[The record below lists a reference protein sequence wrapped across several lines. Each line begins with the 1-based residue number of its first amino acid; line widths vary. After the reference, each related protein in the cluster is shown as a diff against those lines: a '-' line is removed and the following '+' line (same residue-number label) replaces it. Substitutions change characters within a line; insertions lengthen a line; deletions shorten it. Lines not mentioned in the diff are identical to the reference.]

1 MKANWRSTLA
11 SFSISARSWA
21 RYQGAVRAIQWLGG
35 YSPFPLH
42 LDLVLTWRCNLA
54 CPMCNLRQEE
64 HLRAFAP
71 FRGRELDAED
81 WYRLLD
87 DVRRSFPFRPN
98 INLLGGEPTLYAGYL
113 DVAAY
118 AKQAAF
124 RCTFVT
130 NGTTLARDA
139 ERLVAIGVDVIT
151 LSLDGDEATHD
162 AIRGTGVYAKAVEG
176 LRRVQEAR
184 QAAGAQRPRLFMATA
199 ISGVNYTQLS
209 AIVEMAHALGVEAL
223 TFLHLQFPDSA
234 LGTHGIEVDRLLEEM
249 AQAQARARALGLP
262 THFYPYLKRE
272 QVPIY
277 YLEPADRLG
286 RNCLSPWLRMSIL
299 PEGTVVAC
307 ENHIIGRWGE
317 ETLRHI
323 WNGPQMHAFRRRL
336 ARTGTMPS
344 CGRCCR
350 RLF

>member
-1 MKANWRSTLA
+1 MNWRAALA
-11 SFSISARSWA
+11 SVSISARSWA
-21 RYQGAVRAIQWLGG
+21 RYQGALRAIQWLGG

-54 CPMCNLRQEE
+54 CPMCNLRQED
-64 HLRAFAP
+64 HVRAFAP
-71 FRGRELDAED
+71 FRGRELGTAD
-81 WYRLLD
+81 WCRLLE
-87 DVRRSFPFRPN
+87 DVKRSFPLRPN
-98 INLLGGEPTLYAGYL
+98 INLLGGEPTLCAGYL
-113 DVAAY
+113 EIAAH
-118 AKQAAF
+118 AKRMGF

-139 ERLVAIGVDVIT
+139 ERLVEIGVDVIT

-162 AIRGTGVYAKAVEG
+162 RIRGAGVYRRAIEG
-176 LRRVQEAR
+176 LRRVQEAQR
-184 QAAGAQRPRLFMATA
+184 ASGLNRPRLFMATA
-199 ISGVNYTQLS
+199 ISGANYARLS
-209 AIVEMAHALGVEAL
+209 AQVELAHALGLEAL
-223 TFLHLQFPDSA
+223 TFLHLQFPDSD
-234 LGTHGIEVDRLLEEM
+234 LSTHGIDVPRLLEEM
-249 AQAQARARALGLP
+249 ARAQERARALGLP
-262 THFYPYLKRE
+262 THFYPYLKAE

-307 ENHIIGRWGE
+307 ENHVIGVWERE
-317 ETLRHI
+317 PLRAI
-323 WNGPQMHAFRRRL
+323 WNGPRMRAFRQRL
-336 ARTGTMPS
+336 AREGTMPS